1 MPHTCQ
7 ILPELRAQIHGVH
20 IRAPC
25 FPLMIAYLC
34 EAGFSALVI
43 KSKYHMKNQCG
54 TKTEGSCVPSDSE
67 KFAVPN
73 RCIHPIT
80 N

>member
-7 ILPELRAQIHGVH
+7 APPELRAQIHGVH

-25 FPLMIAYLC
+25 FALMIAYLC

-54 TKTEGSCVPSDSE
+54 TRTEGSCVPSDFE
-67 KFAVPN
+67 KFAIPN